1 MPGWRGG
8 VPGSPS
14 WWFLHKVSMW
24 LNAAKICC
32 MFHIIFDESCHV
44 CYTYVVLLYII
55 NFYCVYM
62 HCRWQV
68 AAGTCLGVQ
77 EFIFEWKVSMWLNA
91 AIFYD
96 MSYIIFDESCHVC
109 YTYVVLLY
117 IINFYCVYMHCR
129 CQVGVE
135 ECLGVQVDDF
145 CIR

>member
-1 MPGWRGG
+1 
-8 VPGSPS
+8 
-14 WWFLHKVSMW
+14 
-24 LNAAKICC
+24 
-32 MFHIIFDESCHV
+32 
-44 CYTYVVLLYII
+44 LLYII

-129 CQVGVE
+129 WQVAAGT
-135 ECLGVQVDDF
+135 CLGVQEFIFEWKVSMWLNAAIFYDMSYIIILFLMYFVNVCAVCADNK
-145 CIR
+145 